1 MLLKFKE
8 PINIVKMHCSV
19 KSNYMN
25 LKNTYLSHLFCIVL
39 LLMSYIFIGC
49 NYTTNQTAAIYTR
62 DTTTIINDYDTA
74 YIGTPLADTVMQ
86 HNKETF
92 VIYGCAYCH
101 GLYLTPVG
109 EAADLRKSNIVG
121 ADVNGNLIGKILHNG
136 IPLTAKSS
144 PMPQY
149 ADLNEEDIR
158 AISAY
163 IHYARE
169 EANKLMTD
177 TNKIK

>member
-1 MLLKFKE
+1 MNTKNKYSYKLLCIALMLL
-8 PINIVKMHCSV
+8 
-19 KSNYMN
+19 
-25 LKNTYLSHLFCIVL
+25 T
-39 LLMSYIFIGC
+39 YIFIGC
-49 NYTTNQTAAIYTR
+49 NSTTNQTVAIYTR
-62 DTTTIINDYDTA
+62 DTTTIVNDYDTA

-121 ADVNGNLIGKILHNG
+121 ADVNGNLIGQILHNG

-149 ADLNEEDIR
+149 SDLNEDDIR

-169 EANKLMTD
+169 EANKASIDTLM
-177 TNKIK
+177 KK